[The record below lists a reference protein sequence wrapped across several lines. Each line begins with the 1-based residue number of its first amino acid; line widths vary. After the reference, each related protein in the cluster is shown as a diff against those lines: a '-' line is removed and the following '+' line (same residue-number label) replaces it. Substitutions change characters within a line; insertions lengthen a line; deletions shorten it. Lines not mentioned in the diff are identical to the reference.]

1 MFDCTPQ
8 ILIMYRDFIRR
19 GAHYTPAALRVGDG
33 VRYPA
38 RRVCGTMPSIVPC
51 KIKSKSEHTRQ
62 DLLIRLR
69 MGGGFRH
76 IPFGIFSVGFHQGG
90 AAASRTLAGT
100 PMATMP
106 SGPRCFPAPAPRGHH
121 GIFTHHGAVH
131 HRGVHTDQSA
141 VPHRTAMHHCTVA
154 DGYIFADRYPQVW
167 PGVQHG
173 VVLDIA
179 VFANADGAGIS
190 AHHRAVPHAAA
201 QRPAQH
207 PRPGWRWGP
216 QRLHC
221 QHPAFCRIL

>member
-1 MFDCTPQ
+1 
-8 ILIMYRDFIRR
+8 
-19 GAHYTPAALRVGDG
+19 
-33 VRYPA
+33 
-38 RRVCGTMPSIVPC
+38 
-51 KIKSKSEHTRQ
+51 
-62 DLLIRLR
+62 

-76 IPFGIFSVGFHQGG
+76 IPFGIFSVGFHQSGAGG
-90 AAASRTLAGT
+90 FTHLGGHTHGHHAVRDHGVFQHQR
-100 PMATMP
+100 P
-106 SGPRCFPAPAPRGHH
+106 GGHH
-121 GIFTHHGAVH
+121 GIFAHHGAVH

-201 QRPAQH
+201 SGQH
-207 PRPGWRWGP
+207 NIPGQGGVGGHKGCTANIRRFAVYCDNCHNFTSLPGI
-216 QRLHC
+216 
-221 QHPAFCRIL
+221 ILPPGTVS